1 MAFIHYPTK
10 RAARRAQRTWL
21 LGAAQFGVLTEIL
34 GAVPHAVVGR
44 ASSGIIATAMGYL
57 AVEAGHAAED
67 PPRSDFRTSTRARRR
82 RLPTDKL
89 GDTALERQTAQFGD
103 AAGYGAAYLAAFVRA
118 VERSQRAEEVNAY
131 DAIAQRISEADA
143 YARRAADSLR
153 QTSEGDLPLAQAL
166 QADVRLRQIAR
177 QQFRGRAGQELIDTP
192 FWEKLSPRI
201 LELFREAHVDPQ
213 SLRSDWDNRFPD
225 DPIASCVRTLR
236 LAAESSDM
244 LADGLV
250 AWGPT
255 LEKPQTPAF
264 QDEF

>member
-1 MAFIHYPTK
+1 MAFIHYMTK

-34 GAVPHAVVGR
+34 AAVPQAVVGT
-44 ASSGIIATAMGYL
+44 ASSGVIATAMGYL

-67 PPRSDFRTSTRARRR
+67 PPRSDFLTSTRARRR

-89 GDTALERQTAQFGD
+89 GDSPLERQTAQFAD

-118 VERSQRAEEVNAY
+118 VERSQMAEEVNAY
-131 DAIAQRISEADA
+131 DAIKQRVSEADA
-143 YARRAADSLR
+143 YARRAAVSLR
-153 QTSEGDLPLAQAL
+153 QTSQRDLPLARAL
-166 QADVRLRQIAR
+166 EADVPLRQNAR
-177 QQFRGRAGQELIDTP
+177 GQFRGRAGKQLIDTP

-201 LELFREAHVDPQ
+201 LGLFREANVNPQ

-225 DPIASCVRTLR
+225 DPIGSCVRTLR

-244 LADGLV
+244 LADDLGE
-250 AWGPT
+250 WGPT
-255 LEKPQTPAF
+255 SEKPETPGF
-264 QDEF
+264 RDDS